1 MEGSNSHNS
10 VGRGR
15 GVLRFAHTQINGADQ
30 IGPLFS
36 TPIHTRSVDVQT
48 PTVSQSCAVSDD
60 SVQFSDLNSVPVNL
74 INNIVKQ
81 IGTSI
86 GQNIVNCLESG
97 VFGQNKQ
104 SESTFNMSELSKV
117 SLIVK
122 HNVNEPPY
130 FRGDGE
136 EKISVD
142 EWVETVKVYLR
153 KREVPLKE
161 QVDEVL
167 TKLQG
172 RARDVVKV
180 GLRSNPLIDLNRGPK
195 PVFDLLKQH
204 CSDTVYSCMPLADFY
219 ATLPLQKE
227 KPFDYWI
234 RLHNAIDIAAEG
246 LKRQGKTLDDPFREV
261 TVMFIRNC
269 PDPELSLIF
278 KCKPLHEWT
287 AADVQVRLDEYQRED
302 KFQQRKSNAY
312 VSGIACHTQTT
323 GVLGAHSHGL
333 ETAAAGVPPPQVTEQ
348 STQDQSLSRVISLLE
363 RVLDQ
368 GSCQQ
373 TAKVFRPQN
382 KGRSAVPKQIA
393 ACELCGDASH
403 DTFSHCRINR
413 LCFNCH
419 ASGHRAS
426 ACSTGTANKPQVQQ
440 NSPNYSSQPGN

>member
-10 VGRGR
+10 AVRGR
-15 GVLRFAHTQINGADQ
+15 GVLRFAHTQINGTDQ
-30 IGPLFS
+30 IGPVFS

-81 IGTSI
+81 ICTSI

-97 VFGQNKQ
+97 VFGQTKQ
-104 SESTFNMSELSKV
+104 SESTLNMSELSKV
-117 SLIVK
+117 RLIVK

-204 CSDTVYSCMPLADFY
+204 CSDTVYSCLC
-219 ATLPLQKE
+219 K
-227 KPFDYWI
+227 
-234 RLHNAIDIAAEG
+234 
-246 LKRQGKTLDDPFREV
+246 KR
-261 TVMFIRNC
+261 NH
-269 PDPELSLIF
+269 S
-278 KCKPLHEWT
+278 
-287 AADVQVRLDEYQRED
+287 
-302 KFQQRKSNAY
+302 
-312 VSGIACHTQTT
+312 TT
-323 GVLGAHSHGL
+323 GLGC
-333 ETAAAGVPPPQVTEQ
+333 TM
-348 STQDQSLSRVISLLE
+348 LLT
-363 RVLDQ
+363 LLLKD
-368 GSCQQ
+368 
-373 TAKVFRPQN
+373 
-382 KGRSAVPKQIA
+382 
-393 ACELCGDASH
+393 
-403 DTFSHCRINR
+403 
-413 LCFNCH
+413 
-419 ASGHRAS
+419 
-426 ACSTGTANKPQVQQ
+426 
-440 NSPNYSSQPGN
+440 